1 MIDILSKPIYKLD
14 DEVYCIISSVDKPHL
29 FIKCRCKILHRIVK
43 KDNVVYAIKLT
54 KLYINAEDAK
64 VKLHRRVFK
73 TKKADSEVAV
83 MKTLYCLQYID
94 EPEKLSLH
102 ICEDLTDYMFVLP
115 SVFVCD
121 DINELNK
128 LYEDA
133 IETTAS
139 KLKSMLFELENTK

>member
-1 MIDILSKPIYKLD
+1 MIDILSKTVYKPD

-29 FIKCRCKILHRIVK
+29 FIKCRCKILHRVVK
-43 KDNVVYAIKLT
+43 KDNVVYAVKLT
-54 KLYINAEDAK
+54 KLYVNAEDAK

-94 EPEKLSLH
+94 EPEKLSTN
-102 ICEDLTDYMFVLP
+102 ICDDLSDYMFILP

-121 DINELNK
+121 DERQANV
-128 LYEDA
+128 LYNDA
-133 IETTAS
+133 IETTKS
-139 KLKSMLFELENTK
+139 KLKSMLFELEHTK